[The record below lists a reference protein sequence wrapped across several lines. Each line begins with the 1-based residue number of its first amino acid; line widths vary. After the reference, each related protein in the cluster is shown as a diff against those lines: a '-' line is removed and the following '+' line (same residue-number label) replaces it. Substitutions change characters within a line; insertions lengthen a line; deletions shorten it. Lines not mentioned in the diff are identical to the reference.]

1 MPRILPVMVW
11 LFLLTFHVV
20 AAGERQIFINLIPR
34 GYQDPRMDK
43 DFVCGFD
50 QGIDSERLIGEQNSM
65 FIFELLDKT
74 RDTTEGYKTRIY
86 DVVTFGRDEQ
96 AEVMLD
102 TLQCPVDESMPGLLS
117 LFLVP
122 PKHQCNSRT
131 FEDAK
136 DSQFG
141 YYPVFVGVSVED
153 AIIQKFISEAQNFK
167 PFYNGQMPKLC
178 GSKLTLNNETAH
190 ARVETVSLLFNIKY
204 NAGQTRNLD
213 PTKWKICESVEQ
225 SIEAMEKS
233 DLFEVD
239 PEMSFENE
247 NQTISE
253 TDGFV
258 RAGII
263 RKGPLAKKAVGF
275 VATSFPTAGGP
286 YSPAGEDDIVTY
298 KGPVVFNKNE
308 ENSSILIRV
317 KEDDKTENIEYF
329 FLEIQDSMVMKQH
342 RRRKRSPGKGGDPK
356 GKGGKGTTKWVAKE
370 TVQVETGQV
379 ETGQGGK
386 GGQDKGKKGKGGQNK
401 GKGKGGKNT
410 IAILDISLIVPPTPP
425 FKCIDN
431 ENGEWHWTKE
441 NKANNQFVQEW
452 SPIHFYEL
460 MTKQQ
465 EDIVKER
472 SNIPVHLSWDNR
484 CRKTD
489 KHERTNTL
497 QKSMG
502 SWMNPK
508 TNAVM
513 LAKAAVKILDRVVWY
528 GITDVRANAVCP
540 KMMEQTVSIA
550 MMTPKDEV
558 RKHDIYIAGNLAKSF
573 GTKNNPLKVK
583 MMLSI
588 LDEHLGDTYQDVFV
602 INPSAQTFGQ
612 GNSKSHAEMQLAKV
626 AMTKKLKVHAIGV
639 SKPPCCACNIVLRS
653 VFSDKSKEQSTTNFY
668 EAVDYHEMLQDVPVA
683 SAKGSERCNIKP
695 DQGGKTEEW
704 CGSQYTQKDK
714 DGWPDFNRFWEHPK
728 HVDGWTVSKFI
739 AVTDIQSLT
748 KRAEIVEEE
757 QGSEQNSDGNGQE
770 QEDDDEEPKQ
780 ISQGMDGK

>member
-431 ENGEWHWTKE
+431 KNGVWHWTKKKD
-441 NKANNQFVQEW
+441 NKFVQDSNVQISK

-460 MTKQQ
+460 MTKEQ
-465 EDIVKER
+465 EDTVKEQ
-472 SNIPVHLSWDNR
+472 STIPVHLSWENR
-484 CRKTD
+484 CLKPKGY
-489 KHERTNTL
+489 KHEKTNTL
-497 QKSMG
+497 QQSEG
-502 SWMNPK
+502 SWVNPT
-508 TNAVM
+508 TNAEM

-528 GITDVRANAVCP
+528 GITDEPGNAACP
-540 KMMEQTVSIA
+540 DMMKQTVSIA
-550 MMTPKDEV
+550 MMKPEDED
-558 RKHDIYIAGNLAKSF
+558 RKHDIYIAGNLAESF
-573 GTKNNPLKVK
+573 GTENNPAKVA

-588 LDEHLGDTYQDVFV
+588 LEDLGDTYQDVFV

-626 AMTKKLKVHAIGV
+626 AMTKNLHVNALGV

-653 VFSDKSKEQSTTNFY
+653 VFSDKSEDQFTKDFY
-668 EAVDYHEMLQDVPVA
+668 ETVDYHNMLQDVPVA
-683 SAKGSERCNIKP
+683 SAKGSNRCKIK
-695 DQGGKTEEW
+695 DQGVETEEW
-704 CGSQYTQKDK
+704 CGSQYTVEDQY
-714 DGWPDFNRFWEHPK
+714 GWPDFNKFWMHPQT
-728 HVDGWTVSKFI
+728 DNNFI
-739 AVTDIQSLT
+739 AVTDIQTLM
-748 KRAEIVEEE
+748 KRAE
-757 QGSEQNSDGNGQE
+757 QGSGQNLDGNGQE
-770 QEDDDEEPKQ
+770 LEDDDEEPKQ

>member
-1 MPRILPVMVW
+1 MPRILPVVVW

-96 AEVMLD
+96 ADVMLD

-122 PKHQCNSRT
+122 PKHQCNAKT

-153 AIIQKFISEAQNFK
+153 AIIQEFISEAQNFK

-178 GSKLTLNNETAH
+178 GSKVTMNNETAH
-190 ARVETVSLLFNIKY
+190 ARVETLTLLFNIKY
-204 NAGQTRNLD
+204 NDGQTRNLD

-239 PEMSFENE
+239 PAMSFEKE

-253 TDGFV
+253 TDGSV

-263 RKGPLAKKAVGF
+263 RKGPFAKKAVGF

-317 KEDDKTENIEYF
+317 KEDNKTENTEYF

-342 RRRKRSPGKGGDPK
+342 RRRKRSPGRGGDGK
-356 GKGGKGTTKWVAKE
+356 GKGGKGNGKGGKG
-370 TVQVETGQV
+370 TGKG
-379 ETGQGGK
+379 TGQGGK
-386 GGQDKGKKGKGGQNK
+386 GAGQGVQSKD
-401 GKGKGGKNT
+401 KGKGGKGGKKGQGKIT
-410 IAILDISLIVPPTPP
+410 IAIVDPSFVTAQNPPTPP

-431 ENGEWHWTKE
+431 NNGVWHWTKKKDNE
-441 NKANNQFVQEW
+441 FVQDSNVQISK

-460 MTKQQ
+460 MTKEQ
-465 EDIVKER
+465 EDTVKEQ
-472 SNIPVHLSWDNR
+472 STIPVHLSWDNR
-484 CRKTD
+484 CLKPKGY
-489 KHERTNTL
+489 KHEKTNTL
-497 QKSMG
+497 QQSEG
-502 SWMNPK
+502 SWVNPK
-508 TNAVM
+508 TNAEM

-528 GITDVRANAVCP
+528 GITDANANAVCS

-558 RKHDIYIAGNLAKSF
+558 RKHDIYIAGNLNKPF
-573 GTKNNPLKVK
+573 VTKNDQEKVD

-588 LDEHLGDTYQDVFV
+588 LAEDLGDTYQDVYL
-602 INPSAQTFGQ
+602 INPSAQTFGP
-612 GNSKSHAEMQLAKV
+612 GMSKSHAEMQLAKV
-626 AMTKKLKVHAIGV
+626 AMTKNLKVHAIGV

-653 VFSDKSKEQSTTNFY
+653 VFTDESNDQSTRDFY
-668 EAVDYHEMLQDVPVA
+668 EAVDYHQILQDVPVT
-683 SAKGSERCNIKP
+683 SAKGSNRCKIKNH
-695 DQGGKTEEW
+695 GVETEEW
-704 CGSQYTQKDK
+704 CGSQYTVEDQ
-714 DGWPDFNRFWEHPK
+714 DGWPDFNKFWMHPQT
-728 HVDGWTVSKFI
+728 DNNFI
-739 AVTDIQSLT
+739 AVTDIQTLR
-748 KRAEIVEEE
+748 KRPEIVEEE
-757 QGSEQNSDGNGQE
+757 QGPGQNLDGNGQE
-770 QEDDDEEPKQ
+770 LEDDDEEPKQ
-780 ISQGMDGK
+780 ISQMDGK